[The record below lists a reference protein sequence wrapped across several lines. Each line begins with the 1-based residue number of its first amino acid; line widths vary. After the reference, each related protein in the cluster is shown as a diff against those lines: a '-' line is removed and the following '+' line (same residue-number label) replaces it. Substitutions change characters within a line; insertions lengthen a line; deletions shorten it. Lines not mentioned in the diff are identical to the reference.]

1 MNDGFSTL
9 INNKL
14 SRKEFMMKKR
24 NMHILMMFVV
34 ILMLLA
40 GCDAF
45 SSSEED
51 AGFSPSNQIAQADPR
66 IISEGRVEPNKDLYL
81 YFTVPGKVAD
91 ILIEKGD
98 EVEEG
103 QVLIVLDGLSQAEAA
118 LDAAELEYQAAEQA
132 LDDLNEFAELDS
144 ATAWLAWL
152 DTRERYLLAE
162 EEWDDVDKDKYEDD
176 IDDAQEDVVEAEE
189 DLEDAQE
196 TFERYEDLDEDNSL
210 RKKYEDELEEAQ
222 EDYNEAVRVRDE
234 LVIELERVEAEW
246 QQALQAMEK
255 AQQDYEAT
263 LSGPDPDKL
272 TLTEARVAIALAQ
285 VEAKKIQVDNQSL
298 VSPFSGTIVD
308 VNVTENESLETSKW
322 AILLANFDNL
332 YVETTDLTELEV
344 VSISVGQKATLIPDA
359 LPDVELTGEVVEIS
373 DKFQTKSGDV
383 LYDVRIVINDP
394 GSRLRW
400 GMTVEIEF
408 EIDE

>member
-1 MNDGFSTL
+1 MKNRNLNILLTL
-9 INNKL
+9 
-14 SRKEFMMKKR
+14 M
-24 NMHILMMFVV
+24 V
-34 ILMLLA
+34 ILIFLA

-45 SSSEED
+45 SSSDED
-51 AGFSPSNQIAQADPR
+51 SGFSTSNQIAQVDPR
-66 IISEGRVEPNKDLYL
+66 IISEGRIEPNKDLYL
-81 YFTVPGKVAD
+81 YLPVSGKVAE
-91 ILIEKGD
+91 ILIDKGD

-103 QVLIVLDGLSQAEAA
+103 QILVVLDGLSQAEAA

-144 ATAWLAWL
+144 AIAWNAWL
-152 DTRERYLLAE
+152 DARERYLLAE

-189 DLEDAQE
+189 DFEDAQE

-222 EDYNEAVRVRDE
+222 EDYNEAVRIRDE

-246 QQALQAMEK
+246 QQALQEMDK
-255 AQQDYEAT
+255 TQQDYEVT

-272 TLTEARVAIALAQ
+272 TLAEARVASALAQ

-298 VSPFSGTIVD
+298 VAPFSGTIVD
-308 VNVTENESLETSKW
+308 VNVTENESLEPSKW
-322 AILLANFDNL
+322 AILLADFDNL

-344 VSISVGQKATLIPDA
+344 VSISVGQKVTLIPDA

-383 LYDVRIVINDP
+383 LYDVRILLKTPN
-394 GSRLRW
+394 SRLRW

-408 EIDE
+408 EIEE